1 MPKGELRGHHWEV
14 LRSLLPLYQAITTVT
29 LGNGKST
36 SFWNDVWFGDDAIA
50 DRFPALYSYCTQK
63 DVSVSYAVNSN
74 LQNAFV
80 NKLTTQA
87 AVELGQVQ
95 LIIQQT
101 TLDVDSENTRQSPFS
116 CGHGKLDTSAIY
128 KLLKARGRLSD
139 WASEFI

>member
-14 LRSLLPLYQAITTVT
+14 LRSLLPLYQAIKTVT

-36 SFWNDVWFGDDAIA
+36 SFWNDVWFGDESDDAIA
-50 DRFPALYSYCTQK
+50 DRFPALYSHCTQK

-95 LIIQQT
+95 LIIQQ
-101 TLDVDSENTRQSPFS
+101 SPRS
-116 CGHGKLDTSAIY
+116 
-128 KLLKARGRLSD
+128 LS
-139 WASEFI
+139 

>member
-29 LGNGKST
+29 LGNRKST

-50 DRFPALYSYCTQK
+50 DRFPALYSHCTQK

-95 LIIQQT
+95 LSYNKQRSI
-101 TLDVDSENTRQSPFS
+101 DVDSEDTRQSPFS

-128 KLLKARGRLSD
+128 KLLKA
-139 WASEFI
+139 